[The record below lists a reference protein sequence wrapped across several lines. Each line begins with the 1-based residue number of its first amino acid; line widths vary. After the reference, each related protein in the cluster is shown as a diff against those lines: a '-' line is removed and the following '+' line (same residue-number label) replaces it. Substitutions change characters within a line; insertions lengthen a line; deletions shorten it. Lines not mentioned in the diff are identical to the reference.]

1 MRTQISR
8 CLWVLAV
15 SALNL
20 LADGFV
26 YFGSQTAPTRLGTPE
41 GPRAGTNILSQLLVG
56 TEAGKLIPFGNPQVN
71 FSGVFVVTP
80 ISVSLGNPGTLVL
93 VQLAA
98 WDKSEWGVSYT
109 GVPEAAKGFTDV
121 ISYHLDSKPANP
133 PYITFFTQPAVV
145 PSSVPEPGE
154 IALFFVWVVGICV
167 FTKRQSTRGMSR

>member
-56 TEAGKLIPFGNPQVN
+56 TEAGKLIPFGSPQVN
-71 FSGVFVVTP
+71 FSGIFVVTP
-80 ISVSLGNPGTLVL
+80 ISVSLGDPGTPVF

-98 WDKSEWGVSYT
+98 WDKSEWGVSYA
-109 GVPEAAKGFTDV
+109 GVPDAAKGFTDV
-121 ISYHLDSKPANP
+121 ISYYLKRNPANP
-133 PYITFFTQPAVV
+133 PILTFFNQPAVV

-154 IALFFVWVVGICV
+154 IALFFVGVVGICG
-167 FTKRQSTRGMSR
+167 FAKRQSTMAMLR